1 MLGKDLSY
9 LYSRA
14 ISTFLFALK
23 GAFEDWEGKG
33 YKKLFNEEIDE
44 GNIILAYVLHILQF
58 I

>member
-44 GNIILAYVLHILQF
+44 GNIILAYVLHIL
-58 I
+58 